1 MGILAE
7 LFVNALERDDLSS
20 SDKLCQ
26 NPTLSP
32 RNPLAPHLA
41 ANPLSQALSDR
52 NNSDGLPAHRRR
64 RASSIWNHPKPPRSR
79 IRPSRICSPRRSHA
93 SAT

>member
-1 MGILAE
+1 MDIFAE

-32 RNPLAPHLA
+32 RNPLAP
-41 ANPLSQALSDR
+41 R
-52 NNSDGLPAHRRR
+52 T
-64 RASSIWNHPKPPRSR
+64 SR
-79 IRPSRICSPRRSHA
+79 PIRYHKH
-93 SAT
+93 